1 MRVIIGWKP
10 SKIISQTRGLSAS
23 YPLLYNN
30 AKPQKNI
37 ILRITNT
44 VAVSLLG
51 YWLFFARQALANRSQ
66 FAIGID
72 AFGSTINNNDG
83 DRR

>member
-1 MRVIIGWKP
+1 MDGSQVRLFLRQGGFLPPILCSTIMQ
-10 SKIISQTRGLSAS
+10 SLRKIIT
-23 YPLLYNN
+23 
-30 AKPQKNI
+30 
-37 ILRITNT
+37 LRITNT